1 MLALRFRALDALKP
15 LKPRILC
22 AKPQASIDATDKP
35 MATRST
41 HQLKESNSMP
51 AKSVFEI
58 AVLPGD
64 GIGIDVTAEAVRV
77 LGAIEKTLGKFTL
90 RLSTHE
96 SGAVCYQRTG
106 ADLPADTLDACRR
119 ADAVLLGAMGHPDI
133 RKPDGTELTPQVTL
147 RVLFDLYAGVRPC
160 KLYAGAK
167 TPLANVKPG
176 DIDLVILREQSE
188 GLFASLQGGIV
199 LHDQVATDT
208 LVMTRP
214 GIERICEFAFRLAES
229 RHFSPRPGTPGRG
242 VGGEGRGP
250 KVTCVDKANIFK
262 SYAFFRK
269 VFDEVAVR
277 HPAVAKQHAYIDA
290 QALFLVQRP
299 AQFDVLVTENMF
311 GDILSDLAAGLI
323 GGMGMAPSGDIGDR
337 HAVFQPA
344 HGTAPDIAG
353 KGIAN
358 PIAAILSAGM
368 MLDWLGRRHGND
380 DLVRGANMIERA
392 VAEVLAEGM
401 TLPVDQGGSASTQ
414 AVGQAIAQKLQPY
427 A

>member
-1 MLALRFRALDALKP
+1 M
-15 LKPRILC
+15 
-22 AKPQASIDATDKP
+22 
-35 MATRST
+35 
-41 HQLKESNSMP
+41 SN
-51 AKSVFEI
+51 FHI

-77 LGAIEKTLGKFTL
+77 LRAVEHCLSAFTL
-90 RLSTHE
+90 RMTTHE
-96 SGAVCYQRTG
+96 SGAICYQRTG
-106 ADLPADTLDACRR
+106 HDLPAQTLDACRQ

-147 RVLFDLYAGVRPC
+147 RVLLDLYAGVRPC
-160 KLYAGAK
+160 KLYAGARS
-167 TPLANVKPG
+167 PLAKVKPG
-176 DIDLVILREQSE
+176 EIDLVILREQTE
-188 GLFASLQGGIV
+188 GLFASQQGGIV
-199 LHDQVATDT
+199 LRDQLATDT

-214 GIERICEFAFRLAES
+214 GITRICEFAFRLAEQ
-229 RHFSPRPGTPGRG
+229 RPRAPLTPGPSPAR
-242 VGGEGRGP
+242 GEGSNVR

-269 VFDEVAVR
+269 VFDEVAAK
-277 HPAVAKQHAYIDA
+277 HPAIASQHTYIDA
-290 QALFLVQRP
+290 QALFLVQKP
-299 AQFDVLVTENMF
+299 QQFDVLVTENMF

-368 MLDWLGRRHGND
+368 MLDWLGRRHQNK
-380 DLVRGANMIERA
+380 DLARGGQQIERA
-392 VAEVLAEGM
+392 VAEVLAEGK
-401 TLPVDQGGSASTQ
+401 TLPVDQGGSATTQ
-414 AVGQAIAQKLQPY
+414 AVGAAIADQVVKY
-427 A
+427 TT